1 MNAREWLQSSG
12 MKLGTIL
19 TIDHPAIVE
28 IARLAGFDWLWI
40 DGEHGR
46 FNEVSAATAC
56 AVNSGGPPTFVRLP
70 DRSATSIKRFLD
82 IGCDG
87 IILPQVSS
95 AAEVD
100 EIARAALYPPRGER
114 SVGIARAQG
123 YGTRFEECLRIQ
135 EYAIVVQIESTA
147 GVRNAEEI
155 IGHAAVD
162 AVVIGPYDL
171 SGSLG
176 IPGKV
181 DEPQVVESIAKIQAI
196 CSEAEKPCGIFAAT
210 AEKASVYAESGFDL
224 IAVGM
229 DCSVLLGGY
238 EAMRARIVGGLK
250 RDREVREDL
259 RSQNLS

>member
-1 MNAREWLQSSG
+1 MDARAWLQSGG
-12 MKLGTIL
+12 MKLGTIV

-28 IARLAGFDWLWI
+28 IALLAGFDWLWI

-56 AVNSGGPPTFVRLP
+56 ALTAGGPPTFVRLP
-70 DRSATSIKRFLD
+70 DRSATAIKRFLD

-114 SVGIARAQG
+114 SVGIARAQA
-123 YGTRFEECLRIQ
+123 YGTKFAECLQRQ
-135 EYAIVVQIESTA
+135 DYAIVVQIENVA
-147 GVRNAEEI
+147 GVRNAGAI
-155 IGHAAVD
+155 ADHRAVD

-171 SGSLG
+171 SGSFG

-181 DEPQVVESIAKIQAI
+181 ESSQVVESIAAVLASCKSAG
-196 CSEAEKPCGIFAAT
+196 KPCGIYAAA
-210 AEKASVYAESGFDL
+210 AEKAKAYAKEGFDL

-229 DCSVLLGGY
+229 DCSVLVDGY
-238 EAMRARIVGGLK
+238 MKV
-250 RDREVREDL
+250 RDAL
-259 RSQNLS
+259 R

>member
-1 MNAREWLQSSG
+1 MDARAWLRSGG
-12 MKLGTIL
+12 MKLGTIV

-46 FNEVSAATAC
+46 FNEVSAAMAC

-70 DRSATSIKRFLD
+70 DRSATAIKRFLD

-95 AAEVD
+95 GAEVE

-123 YGTRFEECLRIQ
+123 YGTRFEEYLQ
-135 EYAIVVQIESTA
+135 TQDYAIVVQIENVA
-147 GVRNAEEI
+147 GVKNAEEI
-155 IGHAAVD
+155 VGHAAID

-171 SGSLG
+171 SGSYG
-176 IPGKV
+176 IPGRV
-181 DEPQVVESIAKIQAI
+181 EAVEVVESIGKVQAL
-196 CSEAEKPCGIFAAT
+196 CKNAGKPCGIFAAT
-210 AEKASVYAESGFDL
+210 AEKAKAYAEAGFDL

-238 EAMRARIVGGLK
+238 RA
-250 RDREVREDL
+250 VREAI
-259 RSQNLS
+259 RRQFA

>member
-1 MNAREWLQSSG
+1 MDARAWLRSSG
-12 MKLGTIL
+12 MKLGTIV

-28 IARLAGFDWLWI
+28 IARLSGFDWLWI

-56 AVNSGGPPTFVRLP
+56 AVAAGGPPTFVRLP
-70 DRSATSIKRFLD
+70 DRSATAIKRFLD

-123 YGTRFEECLRIQ
+123 YGTRFAECLESQ
-135 EYAIVVQIESTA
+135 EYAVVVQIENVA
-147 GVRNAEEI
+147 GVRNAEAI
-155 IGHAAVD
+155 ANHHAVD

-171 SGSLG
+171 SGSFG
-176 IPGKV
+176 IPGKI
-181 DEPQVVESIAKIQAI
+181 ESPQVVDSIASVLAVCKKA
-196 CSEAEKPCGIFAAT
+196 AKPCGIFAAT
-210 AEKASVYAESGFDL
+210 TEKAKAYAKEGFDL

-229 DCSVLLGGY
+229 DCTVLLDGY
-238 EAMRARIVGGLK
+238 KAVRAALP
-250 RDREVREDL
+250 
-259 RSQNLS
+259 

>member
-1 MNAREWLQSSG
+1 MEMKSRKGSGCRMDAKAWLQSGG
-12 MKLGTIL
+12 MKLGTIV

-56 AVNSGGPPTFVRLP
+56 AVTAGGPPTFVRLP
-70 DRSATSIKRFLD
+70 DRSATAIKRFLD

-123 YGTRFEECLRIQ
+123 YGTRFAECLQRQ
-135 EYAIVVQIESTA
+135 DYAIVVQIENVA
-147 GVRNAEEI
+147 GVRNAEAI
-155 IGHAAVD
+155 VGNAAVD
-162 AVVIGPYDL
+162 AVMIGPYDL
-171 SGSLG
+171 SGSFG
-176 IPGKV
+176 IPGMI
-181 DEPQVVESIAKIQAI
+181 ESPQVVESIAAVFASCK
-196 CSEAEKPCGIFAAT
+196 EAGKPCGIFAAT
-210 AEKASVYAESGFDL
+210 AEKARDYAKEGFDL

-238 EAMRARIVGGLK
+238 K
-250 RDREVREDL
+250 TVREA
-259 RSQNLS
+259 LS

>member
-1 MNAREWLQSSG
+1 MDVKAWLHSDG
-12 MKLGTIL
+12 MKLGTIV

-28 IARLAGFDWLWI
+28 IAGLAGFDWLWI

-56 AVNSGGPPTFVRLP
+56 AVNAGGPPLFVRLP
-70 DRSATSIKRFLD
+70 DRSATAIKRFLD

-87 IILPQVSS
+87 IILPQVS
-95 AAEVD
+95 AVAEVD

-123 YGTRFEECLRIQ
+123 YGTRFAECLRTQ
-135 EYAIVVQIESTA
+135 DYAIVVQIESAA
-147 GVRNAEEI
+147 GVSDAEAI
-155 IGHAAVD
+155 VGHSAVD
-162 AVVIGPYDL
+162 AVMIGPYDL

-176 IPGKV
+176 IPG
-181 DEPQVVESIAKIQAI
+181 EIEAPRVVEGIAKVKAL
-196 CSEAEKPCGIFAAT
+196 AKKAGKPCGIFAAT
-210 AEKASVYAESGFDL
+210 AEKAKVYARDGFDL

-238 EAMRARIVGGLK
+238 KQIHEAIG
-250 RDREVREDL
+250 
-259 RSQNLS
+259 

>member
-1 MNAREWLQSSG
+1 MDVRGWLHSG
-12 MKLGTIL
+12 GTKLGTIL

-56 AVNSGGPPTFVRLP
+56 AVNAGGPPTFVRLP
-70 DRSATSIKRFLD
+70 DRSATAIKRFLD

-95 AAEVD
+95 ALEVG

-123 YGTRFEECLRIQ
+123 YGTRFTECLRTQ
-135 EYAIVVQIESTA
+135 DYAIVVQIESVA
-147 GVRNAEEI
+147 GVRNAEAI
-155 IGHAAVD
+155 IGHSSVD

-171 SGSLG
+171 SGSFG
-176 IPGKV
+176 IPG
-181 DEPQVVESIAKIQAI
+181 EIESPRVVESIVAVLRLCKRAG
-196 CSEAEKPCGIFAAT
+196 KPCGIFAAT
-210 AEKASVYAESGFDL
+210 AEKARYYAKSGFDL

-229 DCSVLLGGY
+229 DCSVLLGGFQ
-238 EAMRARIVGGLK
+238 A
-250 RDREVREDL
+250 VREGVL
-259 RSQNLS
+259 

>member
-1 MNAREWLQSSG
+1 MDAKAWLQSGG
-12 MKLGTIL
+12 MKLGTIV

-28 IARLAGFDWLWI
+28 IAQLAGFDWLWI

-46 FNEVSAATAC
+46 FNDVSAAIAC
-56 AVNSGGPPTFVRLP
+56 AVGAGAGPMFVRLP
-70 DRSATSIKRFLD
+70 DRSSTAIKRFLD

-95 AAEVD
+95 ASEVD

-123 YGTRFEECLRIQ
+123 YGARFAASLEQ
-135 EYAIVVQIESTA
+135 QDYVIVVQIESVA
-147 GVRNAEEI
+147 GVRNAEAI
-155 IGHAAVD
+155 AGHHAVD

-171 SGSLG
+171 SGSYG
-176 IPGKV
+176 IPGQI
-181 DEPQVVESIAKIQAI
+181 EAIQVMESIVTVQAL
-196 CSEAEKPCGIFAAT
+196 CKAAGKPCGIFAAT
-210 AEKASVYAESGFDL
+210 AERARAYAEAGFDL

-238 EAMRARIVGGLK
+238 KTVLEAIR
-250 RDREVREDL
+250 
-259 RSQNLS
+259 

>member
-1 MNAREWLQSSG
+1 MDAKAWLRSSG
-12 MKLGTIL
+12 VKLGTII
-19 TIDHPAIVE
+19 TIDNPTIVE

-56 AVNSGGPPTFVRLP
+56 AVNAGGPPMLVRLP
-70 DRSATSIKRFLD
+70 DHSATAIKRFLD
-82 IGCDG
+82 TGCDG
-87 IILPQVSS
+87 IVLPQVSS

-123 YGTRFEECLRIQ
+123 YGTRFVESLRHQ
-135 EYAIVVQIESTA
+135 DYAIVVQIETAA
-147 GVRNAEEI
+147 GVRNADAIVEHE
-155 IGHAAVD
+155 AVD

-176 IPGKV
+176 IPGQI
-181 DEPQVVESIAKIQAI
+181 EAPQVVESIATVHALCKRAG
-196 CSEAEKPCGIFAAT
+196 KPCGIFAPDAGKAT
-210 AEKASVYAESGFDL
+210 ACAAAGFDL

-229 DCSVLLGGY
+229 DCVVLLGGY
-238 EAMRARIVGGLK
+238 KAL
-250 RDREVREDL
+250 RESIAQE
-259 RSQNLS
+259 RSEHK

>member
-1 MNAREWLQSSG
+1 MDVKAWLQSGG
-12 MKLGTIL
+12 MKLGTIV

-28 IARLAGFDWLWI
+28 IAQLAGFDWLWI

-56 AVNSGGPPTFVRLP
+56 AVTAGGPPTFVRLP
-70 DRSATSIKRFLD
+70 DLSATAIKRFLD
-82 IGCDG
+82 TGCDG

-123 YGTRFEECLRIQ
+123 YGTRFAECLQRQ
-135 EYAIVVQIESTA
+135 DYAIVVQIESVA
-147 GVRNAEEI
+147 GVRNAEAI
-155 IGHAAVD
+155 AKHTAVD

-171 SGSLG
+171 SGSFG
-176 IPGKV
+176 IPGKI
-181 DEPQVVESIAKIQAI
+181 ESPQVVESISAVLALCKKAG
-196 CSEAEKPCGIFAAT
+196 KPCGIFAAT
-210 AEKASVYAESGFDL
+210 AEKARTYAKEGFDL

-229 DCSVLLGGY
+229 DCGVLSGGY
-238 EAMRARIVGGLK
+238 KTLREAL
-250 RDREVREDL
+250 
-259 RSQNLS
+259 Q

>member
-1 MNAREWLQSSG
+1 MDVRAWLQSSG
-12 MKLGTIL
+12 MKLGTIV

-28 IARLAGFDWLWI
+28 IAGLAEFDWLWI

-46 FNEVSAATAC
+46 FNEVSAAIAC
-56 AVNSGGPPTFVRLP
+56 AVNSGGTPTFVRLP
-70 DRSATSIKRFLD
+70 DRSATAIKRFLD

-87 IILPQVSS
+87 IILPQVST

-123 YGTRFEECLRIQ
+123 YGTRFEECLRTQ
-135 EYAIVVQIESTA
+135 DYAIVVQIETAA
-147 GVRNAEEI
+147 GVRNAEAI

-171 SGSLG
+171 SGSFG
-176 IPGKV
+176 IPGKI
-181 DEPQVVESIAKIQAI
+181 EAPEVVAGIASVQAL
-196 CSEAEKPCGIFAAT
+196 CKKAGKPCGIFAAA
-210 AEKASVYAESGFDL
+210 AEKAKAYADAGFDL

-229 DCSVLLGGY
+229 DCSILLGGY
-238 EAMRARIVGGLK
+238 KAEREAI
-250 RDREVREDL
+250 L
-259 RSQNLS
+259 RR